1 MVHSIKHYLA
11 APSRDSV
18 LNGTGEQLFYF
29 DRALGYLFV
38 HLQAHEARQGHSYCS
53 QQGCERIKI
62 MAQMYPGGS
71 WSCAPNPFSQ
81 RPAAPQRPM
90 SQHKAVPCRACG
102 APQLA
107 ITSTPSVKYVR
118 IQIQSLSKADI
129 QNHLISAFIKI
140 NDTTFLFNSPG
151 VFFVVLDA
159 CSGAVV
165 SRQHF
170 DTVTGENVANSIT
183 DYVQTFIKER

>member
-1 MVHSIKHYLA
+1 
-11 APSRDSV
+11 
-18 LNGTGEQLFYF
+18 
-29 DRALGYLFV
+29 
-38 HLQAHEARQGHSYCS
+38 
-53 QQGCERIKI
+53 
-62 MAQMYPGGS
+62 
-71 WSCAPNPFSQ
+71 
-81 RPAAPQRPM
+81 M

-170 DTVTGENVANSIT
+170 DTITGENVANSIT
-183 DYVQTFIKER
+183 DYVQTFIKERSLVLVCSRDIGDKVWSSEMSVFTRLGSAKPIVFHREGKYFLFSWIKER